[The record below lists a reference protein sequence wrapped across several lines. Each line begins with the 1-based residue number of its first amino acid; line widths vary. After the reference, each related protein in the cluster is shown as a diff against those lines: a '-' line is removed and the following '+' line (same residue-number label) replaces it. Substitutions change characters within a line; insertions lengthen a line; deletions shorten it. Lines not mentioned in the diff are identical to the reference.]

1 MLCAHFSDQGPA
13 HLTTSKSAF
22 LSNKVNYLIRGP
34 RPLPVELSTRHDGSA
49 GNPRTLGGQGR
60 QIP

>member
-34 RPLPVELSTRHDGSA
+34 RHDGSA

>member
-22 LSNKVNYLIRGP
+22 LSSKKT
-34 RPLPVELSTRHDGSA
+34 STLKLGEAGHGGSTC
-49 GNPRTLGGQGR
+49 NSRILGGRGR
-60 QIP
+60 RIP

>member
-22 LSNKVNYLIRGP
+22 LSNKAGHGG
-34 RPLPVELSTRHDGSA
+34 STCNSRI
-49 GNPRTLGGQGR
+49 LGGRGR
-60 QIP
+60 RIP

>member
-22 LSNKVNYLIRGP
+22 LSNKKT
-34 RPLPVELSTRHDGSA
+34 STLKLGEARRRGSA
-49 GNPRTLGGQGR
+49 CNSGISGGRGR

>member
-13 HLTTSKSAF
+13 HLTTSKTAF
-22 LSNKVNYLIRGP
+22 LSNKKLGK
-34 RPLPVELSTRHDGSA
+34 TRHGGLA
-49 GNPRTLGGQGR
+49 CNPRTLGGQGR

>member
-22 LSNKVNYLIRGP
+22 LSNK
-34 RPLPVELSTRHDGSA
+34 TRHDGSA

>member
-13 HLTTSKSAF
+13 HFTTSKSAF
-22 LSNKVNYLIRGP
+22 LSNKLGKTKRG
-34 RPLPVELSTRHDGSA
+34 GSA
-49 GNPRTLGGQGR
+49 CNPRTLGGQGR

>member
-22 LSNKVNYLIRGP
+22 LSNKKT
-34 RPLPVELSTRHDGSA
+34 STLKHLLGEARSDGSA
-49 GNPRTLGGQGR
+49 CNSGISGGRGR
-60 QIP
+60 KIP

>member
-22 LSNKVNYLIRGP
+22 LSNKAFTDTTWREHLLAAGHGG
-34 RPLPVELSTRHDGSA
+34 STCNSRI
-49 GNPRTLGGQGR
+49 LGGRGR
-60 QIP
+60 RI